1 MNFSIRTTIRG
12 LVAPKHRLSCSSKL
26 WKEGLAELC
35 RRGDG
40 IRESGAFLLGSRQGE
55 RRAITCFLYYNDL
68 DPGCLDT
75 GIVVFDGA
83 GYGPLWQLCREAGLV
98 VVADIHT
105 HPGTARQSPTD
116 RQNPMVAVSGH
127 IALII
132 PEFARRTIRLR
143 DLGIYEYLG
152 EHQWQDH
159 SGVGSETF
167 FYIGR
172 WG

>member
-1 MNFSIRTTIRG
+1 MNFSIRATIRG

-35 RRGDG
+35 RRGG
-40 IRESGAFLLGSRQGE
+40 GRQESGAFLLGSRQGK
-55 RRAITCFLYYNDL
+55 RRAITRFLYYDDL
-68 DPGCLDT
+68 DPGCLNT

-83 GYGPLWQLCREAGLV
+83 GYGPLWQLCRETGLV
-98 VVADIHT
+98 VLADVHT

-116 RQNPMVAVSGH
+116 RRNPMVATSGH
-127 IALII
+127 IALIV
-132 PEFARRTIRLR
+132 PEFARRTISLR

-159 SGVGSETF
+159 SGLGSETF